1 MKRNYTKKFL
11 RLANSNM
18 RKFIAI
24 LIIII
29 SFQAN
34 SQNYGS
40 LTGNLQLNYQTFQED
55 SSIDAEA
62 REPYASGYTN
72 LLYNYNQFTIGTR
85 IEAYHNT
92 IPGYEGY
99 EGYGIGNKFIQFKN
113 KIVDITLGDFYDEF
127 GSGLIFRT
135 YFDPNLGV
143 DNAIEGLRLKV
154 VPLEGIYMTGLI
166 GTQRSY
172 WEQSD
177 VLVKAFNTDISI
189 NNLFLKNWDSY
200 VNIGFSFITKKEN
213 DDNPLYILPKNVGA
227 LNGRMSVTK
236 GNTSINLDYAY
247 KINDPSADNNYI
259 YKNGTGLLLT
269 GNYSKKGMGISIGI
283 KRIDNMSFR
292 SERNAILQDLNIN
305 YITPFTKQ
313 QAYSLA
319 TMYPY
324 SSQPT
329 GEMGSQFDI
338 YYMIPKKSKLG
349 GKYGT
354 HITMNF
360 SNVFNINKTLSAD
373 ASVLNES
380 GTIGYNSNFLE
391 LGEDKLFQEFNI
403 EISKKINRNLKI
415 ITTYINVVNNDKI
428 LKSQP
433 ILPNKNHEII
443 KANIIIVESLIKL
456 PSFKSMRNSM
466 KTEFQYL
473 HTKQHY
479 GNWFMGLIEYKLSK
493 LFFSLQDLYNYGH
506 PEKPHYYSTSIGY
519 NNGSNRI
526 SITYGKQ
533 RAGLFCVGGVCR
545 EVPAANG
552 LLISLTSSF

>member
-1 MKRNYTKKFL
+1 MKRNYIKKFL
-11 RLANSNM
+11 RLVNSKM
-18 RKFIAI
+18 RIFIAI

-34 SQNYGS
+34 SQNYGGLS
-40 LTGNLQLNYQTFQED
+40 GNFQLNYQTFQED
-55 SSIDAEA
+55 SSINAEA
-62 REPYASGYTN
+62 RKPYTSGYTN
-72 LLYNYNQFTIGTR
+72 LLYNYNQFTVGAR
-85 IEAYHNT
+85 IEAYNNT
-92 IPGYEGY
+92 IPGFSEY
-99 EGYGIGNKFIQFKN
+99 EGYGISNKFIQFKN
-113 KIVDITLGDFYDEF
+113 KIVDVTVGDFYDEF

-143 DNAIEGLRLKV
+143 DNAIEGLRLKLIPV
-154 VPLEGIYMTGLI
+154 EGVYITGLI

-177 VLVKAFNTDISI
+177 VLIRAFNTDISI
-189 NNLFLKNWDSY
+189 NTLFLQSWNSY
-200 VNIGFSFITKKEN
+200 VNIGFSFVTKKE
-213 DDNPLYILPKNVGA
+213 DDTNPLYVLPENVGA

-247 KINDPSADNNYI
+247 KINDPSAENNYI
-259 YKNGTGLLLT
+259 YKNGTGLILT
-269 GNYSKKGMGISIGI
+269 ANYSQKGMGISMGI

-292 SERNAILQDLNIN
+292 SERNAMLQDLNIN

-324 SSQPT
+324 SSQPN
-329 GEMGSQFDI
+329 GEMGSQIDI

-360 SNVFNINKTLSAD
+360 SNVFNIHKTLSD
-373 ASVLNES
+373 DTSVLNES

-391 LGEDKLFQEFNI
+391 LGDAKLFQEFNF

-415 ITTYINVVNNDKI
+415 ISTYINVVNNDKI

-433 ILPNKNHEII
+433 ILPNKDNEII
-443 KANIIIVESLIKL
+443 KANIIILESLIKL

-479 GNWFMGLIEYKLSK
+479 GNWVMGLIEYKLSK
-493 LFFSLQDLYNYGH
+493 LFFSLQDLYNYEH

-519 NNGSNRI
+519 NNGSNRV

-545 EVPAANG
+545 EVPASNG
-552 LLISLTSSF
+552 FLISLTSSF